1 MFMERLPLKLD
12 DGRKIILNDSKIVEE
27 FYDLEFCLE
36 NMPFLDNLDFSKK
49 VMFSHEIKSNNNI
62 EGIIDDI
69 DSIKSVVESKD
80 LVHDSEKKLRIS
92 NLYKGYN
99 YILNN
104 TDINKDS
111 LKDLYAILSKDL
123 LETHELKEIGKY
135 YRTET
140 GLILNKGRLDDSM
153 DVTMDP
159 KFVEDFMDNLIEY
172 VNINNSFDTKTG
184 YFIKSMIAHFYFVC
198 IHPYYDINGRTSRTM
213 SMWYLL
219 NNKCYPYIIFNRA
232 IHNEFKGYDETI
244 RECKYRADV
253 TKFIKGMLVSVK
265 KEFEKE
271 FVINCISSNI
281 SYNLSTLEYQTLN
294 YILTMKGLKTLLDFA
309 THYNFNNDKR
319 KISDIYSSMI
329 EPLIDKNIINVLR
342 YTDRCYDSTK
352 HNFEF
357 EINPKLIERDE
368 RILKYVK

>member
-1 MFMERLPLKLD
+1 MLD
-12 DGRKIILNDSKIVEE
+12 DGRKIILNDSKIAEE

-80 LVHDSEKKLRIS
+80 VVHDSEKKLRIS

-99 YILNN
+99 YILNHC
-104 TDINKDS
+104 DINKDS

-123 LETHELKEIGKY
+123 LETHEIKEMGKY

-172 VNINNSFDTKTG
+172 VNTNNSFDTKTG

-271 FVINCISSNI
+271 FVINSISSNI

-309 THYNFNNDKR
+309 TYYNFNNDKR
-319 KISDIYSSMI
+319 KISDIYSGMI

-342 YTDRCYDSTK
+342 YTVRCYDST
-352 HNFEF
+352 N
-357 EINPKLIERDE
+357 IILNLKLIQN
-368 RILKYVK
+368 

>member
-1 MFMERLPLKLD
+1 MERLPLKLD
-12 DGRKIILNDSKIVEE
+12 DGRKIILNESKIQDE
-27 FYDLEFCLE
+27 FYDLEFCLS
-36 NMPFLDNLDFSKK
+36 NMPFLDNVDFSKK

-69 DSIKSVVESKD
+69 DSIKNVVESRD
-80 LVHDSEKKLRIS
+80 IVQDSEKKLRIS
-92 NLYKGYN
+92 NLCKGYN

-104 TDINKDS
+104 GVINKDS
-111 LKDLYAILSKDL
+111 LKELYAILSKDL
-123 LETHELKEIGKY
+123 LKSHELKEMGEY
-135 YRTET
+135 YRTKT

-153 DVTMDP
+153 DITMDP
-159 KFVEDFMDNLIEY
+159 KFVEEFMDNLIEY
-172 VNINNSFDTKTG
+172 VNNNNSFDTKTE

-244 RECKYRADV
+244 RECKYRADI

-271 FVINCISSNI
+271 FVINSISSNI
-281 SYNLSTLEYQTLN
+281 SYDLSTLEYQTLN

-319 KISDIYSSMI
+319 KVSDIYRSMI

-342 YTDRCYDSTK
+342 YTDKSYESSK

-357 EINPKLIERDE
+357 EINPKLIDRDE
-368 RILKYVK
+368 RILRYIK